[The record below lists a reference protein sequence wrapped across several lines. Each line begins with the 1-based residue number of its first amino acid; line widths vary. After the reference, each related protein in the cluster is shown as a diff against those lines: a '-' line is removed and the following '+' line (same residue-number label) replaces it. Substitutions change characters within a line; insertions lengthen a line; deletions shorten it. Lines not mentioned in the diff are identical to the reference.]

1 MSFENYETSKNSQ
14 VNVVLGQMKYLKALS
29 IYMYCKAVYGML

>member
-14 VNVVLGQMKYLKALS
+14 VPVNVALGQMKYLKALS
-29 IYMYCKAVYGML
+29 MYCKAVNGML